1 MLSIDDTWWKLLGPP
16 LLLVSAVSIQD
27 AYCNVAP
34 LYSYVLDYTTIGW
47 LMKLYAVVQ
56 SSTHGNLHE
65 ILFSVFCPGQQL
77 GRKWFHM

>member
-1 MLSIDDTWWKLLGPP
+1 VLIIDDTWWKLLGPP
-16 LLLVSAVSIQD
+16 SAVVTAVSIQD

-34 LYSYVLDYTTIGW
+34 LYSYVLDYTIIDW
-47 LMKLYAVVQ
+47 LMKLCAVVQ

-65 ILFSVFCPGQQL
+65 IFSVFCPVQQL